1 MERSLNNKRTA
12 GTVGEKMAEE
22 YLIENNY
29 AIITKNFRY
38 KRLGEIDIIARDNG
52 FVCFIEVKTRS
63 TLEYGLPIEAVS
75 FRKQENIR
83 KLASIFICKNNLHN
97 ANIRFD
103 VVEVYVRKEKDFMN
117 VEKINLIKNAF

>member
-1 MERSLNNKRTA
+1 MERSLKNKRTA
-12 GTVGEKMAEE
+12 GAVGEKMAEE
-22 YLIENNY
+22 YLLDNNY
-29 AIITKNFRY
+29 VIIAKNFRY

-52 FVCFIEVKTRS
+52 YVCFVEVKTRS

-83 KLASIFICKNNLHN
+83 KLASIFICKNKLHN